1 LIRQTNHIQQ
11 GEEKMPKAV
20 LIIDDSTT
28 MRKIVNRSLRQ
39 AGLEFDTVLEA
50 GDGQAALDILANEK
64 PDIILSDIN
73 MPNMDGLE
81 FLKNKANDPSIKEI
95 PVVMVTTEGGSEDMV
110 SQARDLGAAGCVKK
124 PFTPDQVNDVL
135 GPLL

>member
-1 LIRQTNHIQQ
+1 MGKT
-11 GEEKMPKAV
+11 V
-20 LIIDDSTT
+20 LIVDDSNT

-39 AGLEFDTVLEA
+39 AGLEFDSVLEA
-50 GDGQAALDILANEK
+50 GDGQAALDVLADEK

-73 MPNMDGLE
+73 MPNMDGIE
-81 FLKNKANDPSIKEI
+81 FLKQKANDASIKDI

-110 SQARDLGAAGCVKK
+110 EQAMSLGASGCVKK
-124 PFTPDQVNDVL
+124 PFTPDMVNDVL

>member
-1 LIRQTNHIQQ
+1 M
-11 GEEKMPKAV
+11 GKSV
-20 LIIDDSTT
+20 LIVDDSNT

-39 AGLEFDTVLEA
+39 AGLDFDTVLEA
-50 GDGQAALDILANEK
+50 GDGQAAVDVLADEK

-73 MPNMDGLE
+73 MPNMDGIE
-81 FLKNKANDPSIKEI
+81 FLKNKAADETIKDI

-110 SQARDLGAAGCVKK
+110 EQAMSLGASGCVKK
-124 PFTPDQVNDVL
+124 PFTPDMVNDVL